1 MNDFEKILLG
11 IFVKENSKEYL
22 KFLKLEKDKK
32 FKKELLKRFYV
43 YKNMKL
49 PKIDSKTYKKIK
61 NEVKKIKIEI
71 DNDIPF

>member
-49 PKIDSKTYKKIK
+49 PKIDSKT
-61 NEVKKIKIEI
+61 
-71 DNDIPF
+71 